1 MYSLGEDWNELH
13 EVCRRR
19 LNDNPNST
27 LLKDVMEVLNEFSR
41 KHSIDY
47 KITTNTI
54 YAPNLRIDSSTDY
67 EKQLHKEFCKDD
79 NFVLKNYIVIYYNRF
94 VNEIQTYKVMAIN
107 RFRAGREFY
116 RAHNRKMYHDCIEQ
130 IVGGKPSL

>member
-1 MYSLGEDWNELH
+1 MYSLGEDWNELY

-27 LLKDVMEVLNEFSR
+27 LLKDVMGVLNEFSR

-54 YAPNLRIDSSTDY
+54 YAPNLRIDRLS
-67 EKQLHKEFCKDD
+67 K
-79 NFVLKNYIVIYYNRF
+79 
-94 VNEIQTYKVMAIN
+94 
-107 RFRAGREFY
+107 
-116 RAHNRKMYHDCIEQ
+116 
-130 IVGGKPSL
+130 